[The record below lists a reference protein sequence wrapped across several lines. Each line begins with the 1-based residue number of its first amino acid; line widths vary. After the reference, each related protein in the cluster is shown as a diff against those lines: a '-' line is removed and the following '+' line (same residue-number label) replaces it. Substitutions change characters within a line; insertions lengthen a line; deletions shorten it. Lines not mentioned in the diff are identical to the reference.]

1 MSIDLTPQSV
11 PNASRRDPAR
21 TRERLLTA
29 GFEEV
34 YRLGFQGSDLNSIL
48 GRAGVT
54 KGALYHHFDNKEAL
68 GHAIISDVV
77 GVITDSK
84 WLAPLRDAE
93 DPISALIAI
102 VESTVTTDEAVAGG
116 CPLNNLAQEMSG
128 VDEGFRTRIAGLFTM
143 WIAGVAEALERG
155 QATGFVRS
163 DIDAREAATGLI
175 ASYEGYFSIA
185 KSTRS
190 GAIMAVGIRQI
201 VTYLNALR
209 PENLPTRGEVAAKPT
224 VGVPAQPTDLT

>member
-1 MSIDLTPQSV
+1 MSIVSSSDPDSTPT
-11 PNASRRDPAR
+11 RRDPAR
-21 TRERLLTA
+21 TRERLLSA

-77 GVITDSK
+77 GAITDSK

-93 DPISALIAI
+93 DPISVLIAI

-128 VDEGFRTRIAGLFTM
+128 VDEGFRTRIAGLFTL
-143 WIAGVAEALERG
+143 WIDGVAEALERG
-155 QATGFVRS
+155 QARGFVRG
-163 DIDAREAATGLI
+163 DIDAREAAMGLI

-185 KSTRS
+185 KSTRN

-201 VTYLNALR
+201 VAHLNQLR
-209 PENLPTRGEVAAKPT
+209 PEDLPTRGEVPAKPAE
-224 VGVPAQPTDLT
+224 GVPAQPTDFT